1 MYEYLAILAVF
12 VFAYSLVAGR
22 VARMALSGPMVYV
35 AFGLVLGPSLLG
47 ILDPGRDGEG
57 LRLLAE
63 LTLALV
69 LFADAAT
76 ANLGV
81 LRRTY
86 GLPVR
91 LLLIG
96 LPLTIAAGLGFGGAL
111 FPELA
116 LLEIAILATMLAPTD
131 AALGAAV
138 VKNESVPSD
147 IREALN
153 VESGLNDG
161 ICVPILFVFLALAT
175 HGSEQGSAAGLAL
188 QLVMQEIGIGV
199 AVGLGLTFLASRM
212 LTGAMNAGWV
222 NDVWIQI
229 PVVAL
234 SLACFAIAQLLGGSG
249 FIAAFVGGLLFG
261 ALRPEHR
268 ERCLRASEGTGETFA
283 LLTWVVFGAAVVGPA
298 LEGLSVRVIAY
309 AVLSLTA
316 ARMVPVFVALFGLDV
331 AAPGKLFLG
340 WFGPRGLAS
349 VVFSIIVIDAGL
361 PGGETITSVVVWTVT
376 LSIIAHGMTATP
388 LAKAYGKA
396 TGAA

>member
-22 VARMALSGPMVYV
+22 VARMALSGPMIYV
-35 AFGLVLGPSLLG
+35 AFGLLLGPSLLG
-47 ILDPGRDGEG
+47 VIDPGRDGEG

-76 ANLGV
+76 ADLGV

-96 LPLTIAAGLGFGGAL
+96 LPLTIVAGLGFGLAL

-138 VKNESVPSD
+138 VRNEAVPSD
-147 IREALN
+147 VREALN

-175 HGSEQGSAAGLAL
+175 QADGGNAAGLAL

-199 AVGLGLTFLASRM
+199 AVGLGLTFLASRT
-212 LTGAMNAGWV
+212 LARAMSVGWV

-249 FIAAFVGGLLFG
+249 FIAAFAGGLLFG
-261 ALRPEHR
+261 ALRPEHK
-268 ERCLRASEGTGETFA
+268 ERCLRASEGTGETLA

-298 LEGLSVRVIAY
+298 LEGLSVVVLAY
-309 AVLSLTA
+309 ALLSLTA
-316 ARMVPVFVALFGLDV
+316 ARMLPVFIAMLGLDV
-331 AAPGKLFLG
+331 ATPGKLFLG

-361 PGGETITSVVVWTVT
+361 AGGETITAVVVWTVT
-376 LSIIAHGMTATP
+376 LSIVAHGVTATP
-388 LAKAYGKA
+388 LAKAYGR
-396 TGAA
+396 AAGSA